1 MSKQIVFADR
11 IMGAFIQNGT
21 VRLDL
26 AVLEP
31 VAQKEGK
38 TSVRAT
44 ATHQLVMPLAAFV
57 EGVRMQQQLLQ
68 ELAKQQAQ
76 QRGDTGTPEAEV
88 AAPAI

>member
-11 IMGAFIQNGT
+11 IMGAFVQNGT

-44 ATHQLVMPLAAFV
+44 ATHQLIMPLAAFV
-57 EGVRMQQQLLQ
+57 EGVRMQQQLMQ

-76 QRGDTGTPEAEV
+76 QRGAADTPPREGP
-88 AAPAI
+88 PAT

>member
-11 IMGAFIQNGT
+11 IMGAFVQNGT

-44 ATHQLVMPLAAFV
+44 ATHQLIMPLAAFV
-57 EGVRMQQQLLQ
+57 EGVRMQQQLMQ

-76 QRGDTGTPEAEV
+76 QRGAADSSATEV
-88 AAPAI
+88 APAT

>member
-1 MSKQIVFADR
+1 
-11 IMGAFIQNGT
+11 
-21 VRLDL
+21 
-26 AVLEP
+26 
-31 VAQKEGK
+31 
-38 TSVRAT
+38 
-44 ATHQLVMPLAAFV
+44 MPLAAFV